1 MAESSAYGTA
11 DIRQHRIAR
20 CYVDWMSRVAIVTGA
35 TQGLG
40 LALVEGLATR
50 LEPTDTVY
58 LTGRSD
64 ERIGAAL
71 SRLGQTRA
79 VIRGERLDVADP
91 DSAEQLATT
100 LVDRHGGVDVVF
112 SNAVMRIE
120 RDDDPGDVI
129 EEYVEV
135 NNLGATRVMRAFAP
149 HLRDGASLIVVA
161 STLGTLHYLAPV
173 LHGRF
178 DHLATL
184 DDVDGSVARWRDE
197 VLDGRAF
204 TSAWPAFINIPSKV
218 ALVAAMRTL
227 ASDRRAADL
236 ERGVLVAA
244 VCPGMIDTATSRAWF
259 DTSDAQSPAQA
270 AAPLLDLALAP
281 AEPSRYGELIRFGQV
296 LPWAP

>member
-1 MAESSAYGTA
+1 
-11 DIRQHRIAR
+11 
-20 CYVDWMSRVAIVTGA
+20 MSRVAIVTGA

-40 LALVEGLATR
+40 LALVEGLAAR
-50 LEPTDTVY
+50 LDQADTVY

-64 ERIGAAL
+64 ERIDAAL
-71 SRLGQTRA
+71 SSLGSTRA
-79 VIRGERLDVADP
+79 EVRGERLDVADP
-91 DSAEQLATT
+91 AAPERLASTLAE
-100 LVDRHGGVDVVF
+100 RHGGVDVVF

-129 EEYVEV
+129 EQYVEV

-149 HLRDGASLIVVA
+149 LLRENASFIVVA

-178 DHLATL
+178 DRLETL
-184 DDVDGSVARWRDE
+184 DELDASVAAWRDE

-218 ALVAAMRTL
+218 ALVAAVRTL
-227 ASDRRAADL
+227 ASGRRAQDL

-281 AEPSRYGELIRFGQV
+281 AQPSEYGELVRFEQV